1 MKKKTYIAPA
11 LCLVVLH
18 ERLMVV
24 GSEGGGNALTITP
37 TDSDSPSSSYEDDD
51 DPNASRHWGG
61 MWDDDDF

>member
-1 MKKKTYIAPA
+1 
-11 LCLVVLH
+11 
-18 ERLMVV
+18 MVV

-37 TDSDSPSSSYEDDD
+37 TDPDSPSSSYEDDD